1 MPTYWRVFN
10 FLVRRVVAV
19 VFVVGGVVVAIAG
32 AQAVFPGGTIN
43 VDGVPSTGLVF
54 RWSAVVLPL
63 LVAALGVALYRA
75 KPFAPGSA
83 DG

>member
-1 MPTYWRVFN
+1 MVTYWRIFN

-19 VFVVGGVVVAIAG
+19 AFVVGGVAIAF
-32 AQAVFPGGTIN
+32 ASVHAVLPGGTIN
-43 VDGVPSTGLVF
+43 VDGVPSSDLVF

-63 LVAALGVALYRA
+63 VMALLGVGLYRA
-75 KPFAPGSA
+75 KPFTPNSS